1 MIRRPPISTR
11 PDTLFPYT
19 TLFLA
24 LVALGGF
31 GKLGGQVDR
40 KIRDPRL
47 RRIFTFQALYAGVA
61 PSRALAVYGA
71 IRSEEHTS
79 ELQSLIRISY
89 AGFCLK
95 KKNINHN
102 DQTTNQYEL
111 HKDEYTKTVRRN
123 N

>member
-31 GKLGGQVDR
+31 GNLGGQVDR

-71 IRSEEHTS
+71 IDHMDTS
-79 ELQSLIRISY
+79 PGVYFPSGGTRTIVESM
-89 AGFCLK
+89 ADAF
-95 KKNINHN
+95 N
-102 DQTTNQYEL
+102 
-111 HKDEYTKTVRRN
+111 
-123 N
+123 

>member
-1 MIRRPPISTR
+1 MDADFDSPRGLVYLRDAVHDLCR
-11 PDTLFPYT
+11 
-19 TLFLA
+19 

-71 IRSEEHTS
+71 IAHMDTS
-79 ELQSLIRISY
+79 PGVYFPSGGTRTIVESM
-89 AGFCLK
+89 ADAF
-95 KKNINHN
+95 N
-102 DQTTNQYEL
+102 
-111 HKDEYTKTVRRN
+111 
-123 N
+123 